1 MAVRS
6 ETGQA
11 LANAVD
17 QPVEAGRVVGVY
29 ALALDC
35 LRRCQRLAGSLLG
48 ADHVES
54 RVGRILPSAW
64 RCASQPAITAS
75 GAWQSRI
82 RNGTP
87 VSSAMWQ
94 AAWR

>member
-17 QPVEAGRVVGVY
+17 QPIEAGRVVGVD
-29 ALALDC
+29 ALALDR

-54 RVGRILPSAW
+54 RVGRILLPPGVAQ
-64 RCASQPAITAS
+64 SQPAITAS

-82 RNGTP
+82 NGTP

>member
-29 ALALDC
+29 ALALDR

-54 RVGRILPSAW
+54 RVGRVLAF
-64 RCASQPAITAS
+64 RLALRKQPAITAS